1 MSGSWRHR
9 AESPEVEIR
18 KNLLGMWEMRLIDG
32 GRQVGVTR
40 IE

>member
-1 MSGSWRHR
+1 MSGVWRHR
-9 AESPEVEIR
+9 AGSPEVEIR
-18 KNLLGMWEMRLIDG
+18 KNLLGLWEMRMVEG